1 MPDENEGFT
10 SDTEAE
16 SIGLRTSEPAAETI
30 AALQARIAD
39 YENAINWNTSCLA
52 CSRTLDA
59 SIADYERAERAE
71 EAAAAKDQRIAEL
84 EAQALEPGQVAVT
97 TAFLR
102 VALHDAIRACQR
114 DVDGGDPEAA
124 GFAAEY
130 QRVLAPLL
138 EAQSVAAFRDAVG
151 RVKAAG
157 KAGTP

>member
-1 MPDENEGFT
+1 MPDETEGLAPGP
-10 SDTEAE
+10 EAE
-16 SIGLRTSEPAAETI
+16 SDGLRISEPAAETI

-84 EAQALEPGQVAVT
+84 EARALEPGQVAVT

-102 VALHDAIRACQR
+102 VTLQDAIRACQR
-114 DVDGGDPEAA
+114 DADGGDPEAA

-130 QRVLAPLL
+130 GAALAPLL

-157 KAGTP
+157 KAAT